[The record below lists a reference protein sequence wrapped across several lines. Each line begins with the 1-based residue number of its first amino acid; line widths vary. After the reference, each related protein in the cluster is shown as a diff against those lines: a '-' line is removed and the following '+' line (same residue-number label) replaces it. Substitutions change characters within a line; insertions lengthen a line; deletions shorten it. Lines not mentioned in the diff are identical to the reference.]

1 MSVKNTRQKGRA
13 FVKIII
19 ARLEE
24 YGLKS
29 YEVSGSGAGLT
40 KGDIR
45 IDALN
50 LVIEAKDHKQ
60 ISVAQWVEQSEKEGL
75 GVNKTALFWR
85 HPKSPS
91 SNPDIRVDISLEYF
105 AKLLKKNSEPMIK
118 EPDREMK
125 YRLKNLGVAVKQV
138 EKYLPE

>member
-1 MSVKNTRQKGRA
+1 MSVQNTRQKGRA

-19 ARLEE
+19 ARLAE

-29 YEVSGSGAGLT
+29 YEVSGSGVGLE

-45 IDALN
+45 VDSLN

-75 GVNKTALFWR
+75 GVNTTALFWR

-125 YRLKNLGVAVKQV
+125 Y
-138 EKYLPE
+138 

>member
-19 ARLEE
+19 SRLAE

-29 YEVSGSGAGLT
+29 YEVVGSGAGLT

-118 EPDREMK
+118 EPDRSLK
-125 YRLKNLGVAVKQV
+125 YKLERLRQSAQEVIKEL
-138 EKYLPE
+138 